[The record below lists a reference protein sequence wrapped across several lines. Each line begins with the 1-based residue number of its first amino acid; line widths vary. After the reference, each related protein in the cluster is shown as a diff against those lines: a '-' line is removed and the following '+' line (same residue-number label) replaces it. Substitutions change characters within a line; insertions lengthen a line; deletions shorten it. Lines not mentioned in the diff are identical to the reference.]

1 MAAKLTGPG
10 QRLAW
15 LPMAGRSPVQE
26 TSVDASL
33 APLAGT
39 RAQSLQRLQVGVSLL
54 LGIVLIVGLAN
65 VIEERAKQ
73 SDSAAVPEAAATV
86 APTPTSSANDPLAD
100 AGVVPDLP
108 AEAEVKVLDIPAAEP
123 GPGDAR

>member
-1 MAAKLTGPG
+1 MSKLTERG
-10 QRLAW
+10 QRVAW
-15 LPMAGRSPVQE
+15 RAMAYRNRDAG
-26 TSVDASL
+26 SVDDATPLS
-33 APLAGT
+33 PLAGT

-73 SDSAAVPEAAATV
+73 SEATSVAQAAAP
-86 APTPTSSANDPLAD
+86 ATSPAEPAANDPLAD

-108 AEAEVKVLDIPAAEP
+108 AEGAATATP
-123 GPGDAR
+123 TPQATDGT

>member
-1 MAAKLTGPG
+1 MADL
-10 QRLAW
+10 
-15 LPMAGRSPVQE
+15 E
-26 TSVDASL
+26 TDDASL
-33 APLAGT
+33 APLGGT

-73 SDSAAVPEAAATV
+73 SEQSAVPEAAATV
-86 APTPTSSANDPLAD
+86 ASSPSQAANDPLAD

-108 AEAEVKVLDIPAAEP
+108 AASPAPSAAA
-123 GPGDAR
+123 PGDDGT

>member
-1 MAAKLTGPG
+1 MSLLTGRDRG
-10 QRLAW
+10 LAW
-15 LPMAGRSPVQE
+15 RMMASRDRAAEANP
-26 TSVDASL
+26 DD
-33 APLAGT
+33 APLTPLGGT

-73 SDSAAVPEAAATV
+73 SEDTAVPQAAAGATGT
-86 APTPTSSANDPLAD
+86 PTPAANDPLAD

-108 AEAEVKVLDIPAAEP
+108 AAGEAAPTPPAVP
-123 GPGDAR
+123 VDNGT

>member
-1 MAAKLTGPG
+1 MASRDEAAETNSEDVPLGPLG
-10 QRLAW
+10 
-15 LPMAGRSPVQE
+15 
-26 TSVDASL
+26 
-33 APLAGT
+33 GT

-73 SDSAAVPEAAATV
+73 SEDTAVPQAAGA
-86 APTPTSSANDPLAD
+86 ASPPTPAANDPLAD

-108 AEAEVKVLDIPAAEP
+108 AAGEAAATAPATPADD
-123 GPGDAR
+123 GT

>member
-1 MAAKLTGPG
+1 MSLLTGRDRG
-10 QRLAW
+10 LAW
-15 LPMAGRSPVQE
+15 RMMARRDQAAEANP
-26 TSVDASL
+26 DAV
-33 APLAGT
+33 PLGPLGGT

-73 SDSAAVPEAAATV
+73 SEKAAVPQAAAG
-86 APTPTSSANDPLAD
+86 AAGPPTPAANDPLAD

-108 AEAEVKVLDIPAAEP
+108 AETAATPSAAPADD
-123 GPGDAR
+123 GT